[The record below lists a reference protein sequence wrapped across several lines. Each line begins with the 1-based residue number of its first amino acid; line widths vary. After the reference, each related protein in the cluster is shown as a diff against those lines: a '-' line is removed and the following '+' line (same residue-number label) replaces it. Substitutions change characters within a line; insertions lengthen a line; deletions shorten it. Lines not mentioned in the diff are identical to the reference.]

1 MIPHS
6 PPEEKKC
13 SSSSVEVE
21 EKGGRVE
28 DVPLGVDPLSVGERV
43 EDTSRG
49 EGEGGEAKKEKM
61 RGQTSGDRV
70 STAMRVNSSS
80 KKDPRVIGRGF
91 ERDCG
96 SEQSPRI

>member
-1 MIPHS
+1 
-6 PPEEKKC
+6 
-13 SSSSVEVE
+13 
-21 EKGGRVE
+21 
-28 DVPLGVDPLSVGERV
+28 
-43 EDTSRG
+43 
-49 EGEGGEAKKEKM
+49 M

-70 STAMRVNSSS
+70 STTMRVNSSS